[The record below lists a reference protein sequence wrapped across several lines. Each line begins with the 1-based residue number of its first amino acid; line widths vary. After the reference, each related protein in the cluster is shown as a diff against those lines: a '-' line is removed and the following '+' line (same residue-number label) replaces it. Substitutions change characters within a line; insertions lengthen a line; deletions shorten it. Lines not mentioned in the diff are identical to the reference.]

1 MFDVEE
7 CSKEFFRTGMNTLS
21 VAERSH
27 GYIRTELVEVY
38 PKELH
43 LVFKPNI
50 PIQCTVSLINKT
62 EDEIFFLIIPNI
74 SERYICVNE
83 CNVLPHSTH
92 VFYVTIQ
99 EQLKPPSDMDGL
111 QILFMN
117 TWSRNHIPKHINLDI
132 NSKTTILLDNLCG
145 QIREKGGEAHF
156 DDCKL

>member
-1 MFDVEE
+1 M
-7 CSKEFFRTGMNTLS
+7 
-21 VAERSH
+21 
-27 GYIRTELVEVY
+27 Y

-62 EDEIFFLIIPNI
+62 EDEIFFLIIPNS

-132 NSKTTILLDNLCG
+132 NSNTTILLDNLCG
-145 QIREKGGEAHF
+145 QIREKGGEAHKVSLMTVNC
-156 DDCKL
+156 DPDTTIGKLEPRVSSISCLVK

>member
-1 MFDVEE
+1 
-7 CSKEFFRTGMNTLS
+7 MNTLS